1 MGRKKY
7 NEEDKKATVSL
18 SINPQLAKMLDE
30 QSEKEGLSKSA
41 LIENDTILNKTDW
54 TNIVKGGLLYPE
66 YPCSMVNHK
75 NTIVDFIVYVIT
87 VDVSDEV

>member
-41 LIENDTILNKTDW
+41 LIENVLEDKLDANGKY
-54 TNIVKGGLLYPE
+54 LYPSKYKE
-66 YPCSMVNHK
+66 IEI
-75 NTIVDFIVYVIT
+75 TIDASGGHIAKQESLATTLLCLF
-87 VDVSDEV
+87 S

>member
-7 NEEDKKATVSL
+7 NKEDKKATVSL

-54 TNIVKGGLLYPE
+54 TNIIKGGLLYPE

-75 NTIVDFIVYVIT
+75 NTIVDFIVHVIT
-87 VDVSDEV
+87 VDVSEEV

>member
-30 QSEKEGLSKSA
+30 QSEKDGLSKSA
-41 LIENDTILNKTDW
+41 LIENVLEDKLDK
-54 TNIVKGGLLYPE
+54 E
-66 YPCSMVNHK
+66 
-75 NTIVDFIVYVIT
+75 
-87 VDVSDEV
+87 